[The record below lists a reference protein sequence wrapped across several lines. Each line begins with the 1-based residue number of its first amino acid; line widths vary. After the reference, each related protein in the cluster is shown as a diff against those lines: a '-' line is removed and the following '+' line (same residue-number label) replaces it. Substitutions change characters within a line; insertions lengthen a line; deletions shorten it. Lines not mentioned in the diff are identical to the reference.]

1 MIEIEV
7 RSNSYHFLSE
17 ATSYLASKISSVGF
31 SVAVDFRLRP
41 RIGRDIEAILN
52 SGATSVILSTES
64 VTFVSIEPSAGVERS
79 EILKVDILLVMISGV
94 EDFAF
99 EVVKDD
105 GSGKYETLSTML
117 DEAQLY
123 LKSS

>member
-17 ATSYLASKISSVGF
+17 ATSYLASKISSEGY

-52 SGATSVILSTES
+52 SGVSSVILSTDS

-79 EILKVDILLVMISGV
+79 EFLNTDFLLVMISGV
-94 EDFAF
+94 EDLAF
-99 EVVKDD
+99 EVVVDD
-105 GSGKYETLSTML
+105 GSGKCEGLDTML
-117 DEAQLY
+117 DEAQRY

>member
-7 RSNSYHFLSE
+7 RSNSYDFLSE